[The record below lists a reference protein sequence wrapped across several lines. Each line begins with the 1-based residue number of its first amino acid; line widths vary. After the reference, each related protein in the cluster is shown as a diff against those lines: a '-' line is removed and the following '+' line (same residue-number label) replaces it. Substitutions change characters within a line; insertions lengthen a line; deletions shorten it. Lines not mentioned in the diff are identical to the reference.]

1 MSKKDLKAALKG
13 LDRDQL
19 TELIL
24 EVYSKIKEAKKFLD
38 FYADPDEEKLAEEI
52 KAEIFSNFFSRTFR
66 RKKIKLAPAKRMVSN
81 FAKLGVSPH
90 LVLDVMI
97 YMLEMAD
104 AAYHSG
110 YRFTESFFDSMQ
122 KNYEA
127 AQAYAE
133 KHDLYD
139 AEIKE
144 RLEDLSKEGY
154 F

>member
-66 RKKIKLAPAKRMVSN
+66 RKR
-81 FAKLGVSPH
+81 
-90 LVLDVMI
+90 
-97 YMLEMAD
+97 
-104 AAYHSG
+104 
-110 YRFTESFFDSMQ
+110 
-122 KNYEA
+122 
-127 AQAYAE
+127 
-133 KHDLYD
+133 
-139 AEIKE
+139 
-144 RLEDLSKEGY
+144 
-154 F
+154 